1 MADREKVI
9 RGLECI
15 GGYRHME
22 ANPCADC
29 GYNECQTYAIC
40 VGEVARGAL
49 ELLKA
54 DDELRLYTAEEMQ
67 HLPDRAT
74 VCIEMLISR
83 EDEERGYIT
92 GCGWGVVWNS
102 TCAADGGTIV
112 GGLLGS
118 FFPNTITEIPF
129 RAWTT
134 TSDGKRK
141 VQLYRFWTNRPTQE
155 QSKAVK
161 WDE

>member
-1 MADREKVI
+1 MRLIDGDRLLEWLEDNEERGRMLNLPDI
-9 RGLECI
+9 RFI
-15 GGYRHME
+15 
-22 ANPCADC
+22 
-29 GYNECQTYAIC
+29 
-40 VGEVARGAL
+40 VGELAEQYAL
-49 ELLKA
+49 SSVK
-54 DDELRLYTAEEMQ
+54 ELRLYTAEEMR
-67 HLPDRAT
+67 HLPDRTT

-102 TCAADGGTIV
+102 TGAADGGTIV

-141 VQLYRFWTNRPTQE
+141 VQLYRFWTDRPTKE

>member
-1 MADREKVI
+1 MRLIDGDRLIEWLEENETKGRMLNLPDI
-9 RGLECI
+9 RFIVSELAKQLEI
-15 GGYRHME
+15 E
-22 ANPCADC
+22 DA
-29 GYNECQTYAIC
+29 
-40 VGEVARGAL
+40 GA
-49 ELLKA
+49 EP
-54 DDELRLYTAEEMQ
+54 ETRLYTAEEMQ
-67 HLPDRAT
+67 HLPDRKT

-102 TCAADGGTIV
+102 TGAADGGTIV

-155 QSKAVK
+155 QSKKVK
-161 WDE
+161 WDA

>member
-1 MADREKVI
+1 MTDREKVI
-9 RGLECI
+9 DGLNETISYLRLKTGGVVDRCI
-15 GGYRHME
+15 QHQY
-22 ANPCADC
+22 D
-29 GYNECQTYAIC
+29 
-40 VGEVARGAL
+40 AL
-49 ELLKA
+49 ELLRA
-54 DDELRLYTAEEMQ
+54 DDEPRLYTAEEMQ

-102 TCAADGGTIV
+102 TGAADGGTIV

-161 WDE
+161 WDD